1 MTKQRKPTH
10 NAELHVEL
18 LSIVR
23 QYSTGLIT
31 DIELLESCKTLQD
44 LYAQLTLSELC
55 DPNTGLRYPK
65 NFTPFATNKES
76 V

>member
-18 LSIVR
+18 LSIVQ

-44 LYAQLTLSELC
+44 LYAKLDVTQLYDGNGIQYTY
-55 DPNTGLRYPK
+55 N
-65 NFTPFATNKES
+65 PFATKE
-76 V
+76 

>member
-1 MTKQRKPTH
+1 MTKARKPTH

-31 DIELLESCKTLQD
+31 DIELLQCCQTLQD
-44 LYAQLTLSELC
+44 LYAKLDVTELY
-55 DPNTGLRYPK
+55 DGNGIRYTSNP
-65 NFTPFATNKES
+65 FTSKE
-76 V
+76 

>member
-18 LSIVR
+18 VQIVR

-31 DIELLESCKTLQD
+31 DIELLQSCQTLQD
-44 LYAQLTLSELC
+44 LYAKLDVTDLYDGS
-55 DPNTGLRYPK
+55 GIRYTSNP
-65 NFTPFATNKES
+65 FTKE
-76 V
+76 

>member
-1 MTKQRKPTH
+1 MTKARKPTH

-18 LSIVR
+18 MSIVR

-31 DIELLESCKTLQD
+31 DIELLQCCQTLQE
-44 LYAQLTLSELC
+44 LYAQLDLSELC

-65 NFTPFATNKES
+65 DHNPFK
-76 V
+76 

>member
-18 LSIVR
+18 MEIVR

-31 DIELLESCKTLQD
+31 DIELLQSCQTLQD
-44 LYAQLTLSELC
+44 LYAKLDVTDLYDGS
-55 DPNTGLRYPK
+55 GIRYTSNP
-65 NFTPFATNKES
+65 FTKE
-76 V
+76 

>member
-18 LSIVR
+18 LEIVR

-31 DIELLESCKTLQD
+31 DIELLQCCQTLQD
-44 LYAQLTLSELC
+44 LYAKLDVTKLYDGS
-55 DPNTGLRYPK
+55 GIRYTSNP
-65 NFTPFATNKES
+65 FTKE
-76 V
+76 

>member
-44 LYAQLTLSELC
+44 LYAKLDVTELY
-55 DPNTGLRYPK
+55 DGNGIKYTS
-65 NFTPFATNKES
+65 NPFATKE
-76 V
+76 

>member
-44 LYAQLTLSELC
+44 LYAKLDVTELY
-55 DPNTGLRYPK
+55 DGNGIKYTS
-65 NFTPFATNKES
+65 NPFAAKE
-76 V
+76 

>member
-18 LSIVR
+18 MQIVR

-31 DIELLESCKTLQD
+31 DIELLQCCQTLQD
-44 LYAQLTLSELC
+44 LYAKLDVTDLYDGS
-55 DPNTGLRYPK
+55 GIRYTSNP
-65 NFTPFATNKES
+65 FTKE
-76 V
+76 

>member
-18 LSIVR
+18 LEIVR

-31 DIELLESCKTLQD
+31 DIELLQSCQTLQD
-44 LYAQLTLSELC
+44 LYAKLDVTDLYDGS
-55 DPNTGLRYPK
+55 GIRYTSNP
-65 NFTPFATNKES
+65 FTKE
-76 V
+76 

>member
-1 MTKQRKPTH
+1 MTVQRKPTH

-44 LYAQLTLSELC
+44 LYAALDVTELY
-55 DPNTGLRYPK
+55 DGAGIKYTRN
-65 NFTPFATNKES
+65 PFAAKE
-76 V
+76 

>member
-18 LSIVR
+18 LEIVR

-31 DIELLESCKTLQD
+31 DIELLQSCQTLQD
-44 LYAQLTLSELC
+44 LYAKLDVTDLYDGS
-55 DPNTGLRYPK
+55 GIRYTS
-65 NFTPFATNKES
+65 NPFATKE
-76 V
+76 